1 MREILFIVV
10 TACIPNNVVLVR
22 FLGVC
27 PFLGVSGRLGK
38 AMSMAASVA
47 TVMLLATLITWPL
60 QHLVLDPLGI
70 GYLQTVLFLFIIGAL
85 VQILEALI
93 RHFAPSLQEGF
104 GSYLPLIASN
114 CAVLGICTGNIAEN
128 YSYLMSVMNAL
139 GSGLGFA
146 LAMFMFAG
154 IKERIEHNDIPESFK
169 GLPITLISAAI
180 VSLTLVGFTGITTG
194 LFGIETL

>member
-10 TACIPNNVVLVR
+10 TACLTNNVVLVQ

-27 PFLGVSGRLGK
+27 PFLGVSNRLGK
-38 AMSMAASVA
+38 AMSMAASVTA
-47 TVMLLATLITWPL
+47 VMVLSAFITWPL
-60 QHLVLDPLGI
+60 QHYVLDRFGI
-70 GYLQTVLFLFIIGAL
+70 EYMQTALFLFTIGVL
-85 VQILEALI
+85 VQILEGLI
-93 RHFAPSLQEGF
+93 GRFWPQLKESF
-104 GSYLPLIASN
+104 GQYLPLIAGN
-114 CAVLGICTGNIAEN
+114 CAVLGVCTANINED
-128 YSYLMSVMNAL
+128 YSWLMSAMNAF

-180 VSLTLVGFTGITTG
+180 VSLTLVGFTGIAYG
-194 LFGIETL
+194 LFGMETL